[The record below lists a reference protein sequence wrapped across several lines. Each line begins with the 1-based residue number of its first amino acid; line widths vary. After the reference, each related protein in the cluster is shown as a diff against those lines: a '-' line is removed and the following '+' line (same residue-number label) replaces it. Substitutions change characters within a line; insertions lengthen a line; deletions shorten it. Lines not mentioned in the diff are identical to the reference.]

1 MFTQAH
7 RANWQPLVWVSHVID
22 FKLFRDDAG
31 LHHLSNVFYH
41 AINTLLVYWVIQ
53 KLLPLNARKSI
64 WIAFWSAFIFAVHPQ
79 HVQSVVWLLER
90 KDTLSVMFSL
100 LS

>member
-41 AINTLLVYWVIQ
+41 AINTLLVYWFIQ

-79 HVQSVVWLLER
+79 HV
-90 KDTLSVMFSL
+90 
-100 LS
+100 